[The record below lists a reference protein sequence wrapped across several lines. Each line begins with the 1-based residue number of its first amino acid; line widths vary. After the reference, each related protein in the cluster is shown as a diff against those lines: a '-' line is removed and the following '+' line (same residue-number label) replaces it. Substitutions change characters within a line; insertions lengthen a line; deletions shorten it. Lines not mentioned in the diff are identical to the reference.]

1 MKRRMVWLLMA
12 SAMALAAPATQGKI
26 HVSLVFPPRVL
37 PAGTVLVLE
46 DAHGMALWE
55 GGKGTLP
62 GPEALDKAAYVVF
75 KLPKA
80 SYRYPVAQ
88 KATALEELV
97 VKVGKKDYTLG
108 TLLKNRHV
116 TLGKDGSLV
125 PVKAASAPAPKK
137 P

>member
-1 MKRRMVWLLMA
+1 M
-12 SAMALAAPATQGKI
+12 
-26 HVSLVFPPRVL
+26 
-37 PAGTVLVLE
+37 
-46 DAHGMALWE
+46 
-55 GGKGTLP
+55 
-62 GPEALDKAAYVVF
+62 VF

-80 SYRYPVAQ
+80 SYRYPVVQ
-88 KATALEELV
+88 KATSLEELV

-116 TLGKDGSLV
+116 ALGKDGNLV